1 MLEQNYMKFPNIQAH
16 ADDFFTEEKDRYNF
30 CRHILQDSYPF
41 INFVAQTKKG
51 KLWHTILIPKT
62 I

>member
-1 MLEQNYMKFPNIQAH
+1 MKIPNIQAH
-16 ADDFFTEEKDRYNF
+16 ADDFFTEEKERYNF

-41 INFVAQTKKG
+41 ISFATQTKKG
-51 KLWHTILIPKT
+51 ELWHTILIPKT